1 MVLVLLEQETN
12 TVRLYMQPDPKFISW
27 FDSVATGPGTMLL
40 SYTLDGLTPF
50 DYSFLPTSGNM
61 PPTCGFRIFLHDDD
75 GEVTDVEYFTIY
87 PKVMSMGADG
97 RLSEATG
104 PEADAEVASAPPEYW
119 KTGWEG
125 CLVENALIV
134 SGMQSKLAMR
144 MAEEAEFDI
153 EWFASLVESVYPKS
167 DIVIGMTLARLRAE
181 ILRHKI
187 DECTN
192 DEAKQNFALAALE
205 LIDSL
210 GRLTLQALSTPNQPQ
225 VDPDGKG
232 EELS

>member
-1 MVLVLLEQETN
+1 
-12 TVRLYMQPDPKFISW
+12 MQPDPKFMSW

-40 SYTLDGLTPF
+40 SYTVDGLTPF
-50 DYSFLPTSGNM
+50 DYSFTPTSGNM

-87 PKVMSMGADG
+87 PRVVSVHADG

-119 KTGWEG
+119 KTGWKG
-125 CLVENALIV
+125 CLVENALVI
-134 SGMQSKLAMR
+134 SGMQSKLAMK
-144 MAEEAEFDI
+144 MADEVGFDLEEFG
-153 EWFASLVESVYPKS
+153 SLVEAVYPKS
-167 DIVIGMTLARLRAE
+167 DVVVGMSLARLRAE

-210 GRLTLQALSTPNQPQ
+210 GRLALQALATPNQPQ
-225 VDPDGKG
+225 VEPDEKDEGQ
-232 EELS
+232 S